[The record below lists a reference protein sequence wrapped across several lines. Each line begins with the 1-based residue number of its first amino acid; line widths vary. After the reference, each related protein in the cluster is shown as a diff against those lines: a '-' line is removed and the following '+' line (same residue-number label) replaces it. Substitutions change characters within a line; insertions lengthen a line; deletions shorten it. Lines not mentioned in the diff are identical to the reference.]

1 MSFIFLQ
8 GTNQQQDTR
17 FSDKEK
23 KLLKQMKF
31 GDCLNQRVCNFILF
45 CFEHF
50 VLMITATVI
59 CLQKKNAK
67 QNSFTML

>member
-1 MSFIFLQ
+1 MLYILQ

-31 GDCLNQRVCNFILF
+31 GDCLNQRVIYCMFEYRVVTLNRFFFLSLF
-45 CFEHF
+45 FFC
-50 VLMITATVI
+50 VG
-59 CLQKKNAK
+59 
-67 QNSFTML
+67 

>member
-1 MSFIFLQ
+1 MFCLISNFLTPIQ

-31 GDCLNQRVCNFILF
+31 GDCLN
-45 CFEHF
+45 
-50 VLMITATVI
+50 
-59 CLQKKNAK
+59 KKVKSINLLDAAR
-67 QNSFTML
+67 SSVHLT

>member
-1 MSFIFLQ
+1 MQ

-31 GDCLNQRVCNFILF
+31 GDCLNQKVKYPYCVKDQSSLTR
-45 CFEHF
+45 
-50 VLMITATVI
+50 
-59 CLQKKNAK
+59 AK
-67 QNSFTML
+67 